1 MDTGLFGLRR
11 DTELVSW
18 LDREQRSLYVLVDRC
33 VDTVKTLVD
42 TILPLWVRTQW
53 EVSTRTAECLSW
65 VSRCPGAEVS
75 TLERCPPLV
84 TTLDRWSESTQS
96 V

>member
-18 LDREQRSLYVLVDRC
+18 LDREQRSLYVLVDMC

-42 TILPLWVRTQW
+42 TILPL
-53 EVSTRTAECLSW
+53 
-65 VSRCPGAEVS
+65 
-75 TLERCPPLV
+75 
-84 TTLDRWSESTQS
+84 
-96 V
+96 